1 METCTQGQQAGSEIS
16 ARARRNLSKLSIL
29 FLIMSSQVL
38 GMGQNPGA
46 KDKSG
51 SESRPSEIP
60 FKLYNDNLIVVKG
73 NVGPIG
79 GVNFIL
85 DTGTTP
91 TSISKS
97 LASRLKLSGTSEP
110 LQTLSGAIETQ
121 SFVVPHIQIGAFCAD
136 QVRVVTQDFKFVE
149 ESLGLSIGGIL
160 GLDVLRSHSFTID
173 YRKKKITF
181 QASDTANSTPFESQ
195 SPLLTVKVKIGDQ
208 NLRFIVDSGTQGLIA
223 FRNHIK
229 QPAEMLRSVQG
240 TFISTVAGTPP
251 ARFFRTLVELGEDRR
266 EQTVTIAEVDP
277 LPETDFDG
285 LLGFTAMGFRR
296 VSFDFEHGT
305 LGWESDFKTQSSVDE
320 EPESRLPSIECAAGL
335 QGNDCQFAVDAVA
348 RILQQ
353 LTIHVTGWRVVIV
366 PDEHWNAVA
375 TVFRAR
381 ESAPAFSN
389 LIAMSTYL
397 DEVLVFPKAGR
408 DTELRALTSRTGI
421 ERLTW
426 ALSHEYGHIACN
438 AADESKAERAGGY
451 LRRGQP
457 GVCS

>member
-1 METCTQGQQAGSEIS
+1 
-16 ARARRNLSKLSIL
+16 
-29 FLIMSSQVL
+29 
-38 GMGQNPGA
+38 MGQNRGA
-46 KDKSG
+46 KDQSG
-51 SESRPSEIP
+51 ESQPAEIP

-73 NVGPIG
+73 NVGRIG

-97 LASRLKLSGTSEP
+97 LAGRLKLSGTGEP

-121 SFVVPHIQIGAFCAD
+121 SFVVPHIQVGAFSAD
-136 QVRVVTQDFKFVE
+136 EVRVVTQDFKFVE
-149 ESLGLSIGGIL
+149 ERLGLSIGGIL

-181 QASDTANSTPFESQ
+181 QASDIANSTPFESR

-223 FRNHIK
+223 FRNRIK
-229 QPAEMLRSVQG
+229 EPNGILRAVEG
-240 TFISTVAGTPP
+240 TFISTVAGTPQ
-251 ARFFRTLVELGEDRR
+251 AKFFRTLVTLGEDRR

-285 LLGFTAMGFRR
+285 LLGFTAIGFRR
-296 VSFDFEHGT
+296 VSFDFESGT
-305 LGWESDFKTQSSVDE
+305 LGWESEAKTQNSNDE
-320 EPESRLPSIECAAGL
+320 KPESSLPNIQCAAGL
-335 QGNDCQFAVDAVA
+335 QGNNCQFAVDAVA
-348 RILQQ
+348 GTLQQ
-353 LTIHVTGWRVVIV
+353 LNIHVRGWRVVIV
-366 PDEHWNAVA
+366 PDEHWNALA

-389 LIAMSTYL
+389 LISMSTYL
-397 DEVLVFPKAGR
+397 SDVLVFPKAGR
-408 DTELRALTSRTGI
+408 VRELTSLAGTARV
-421 ERLTW
+421 TW
-426 ALSHEYGHIACN
+426 VLSHEYGHIACN

>member
-160 GLDVLRSHSFTID
+160 GLDVLGEVPFTID
-173 YRKKKITF
+173 YTAREVRFGIQPDLSIKVPLHLKQGLAMVDAAIDQQQMHLMLDTGAPSLF
-181 QASDTANSTPFESQ
+181 LFRNSNASGLRTANVAVSSVGDYDHRAVRLKAVTLGAATFRYPSAFVVPSQ
-195 SPLLTVKVKIGDQ
+195 HD
-208 NLRFIVDSGTQGLIA
+208 
-223 FRNHIK
+223 
-229 QPAEMLRSVQG
+229 
-240 TFISTVAGTPP
+240 AGH
-251 ARFFRTLVELGEDRR
+251 
-266 EQTVTIAEVDP
+266 
-277 LPETDFDG
+277 DFDG
-285 LLGFTAMGFRR
+285 LLSPTA
-296 VSFDFEHGT
+296 
-305 LGWESDFKTQSSVDE
+305 LGITRLAIDLVRGELEFSKT
-320 EPESRLPSIECAAGL
+320 P
-335 QGNDCQFAVDAVA
+335 
-348 RILQQ
+348 
-353 LTIHVTGWRVVIV
+353 
-366 PDEHWNAVA
+366 
-375 TVFRAR
+375 
-381 ESAPAFSN
+381 
-389 LIAMSTYL
+389 
-397 DEVLVFPKAGR
+397 
-408 DTELRALTSRTGI
+408 
-421 ERLTW
+421 
-426 ALSHEYGHIACN
+426 
-438 AADESKAERAGGY
+438 
-451 LRRGQP
+451 
-457 GVCS
+457 